1 MPKQMPANEPYGT
14 GGNEVER
21 LRLRVSAMI
30 NSPRAQAE
38 CKVAIWRLDSDT
50 EQAWK
55 QVIEE
60 LGETDGLSMSIS
72 SDGTLLL
79 EWEAAVED
87 VGMVAE
93 EVAPDLVV
101 QRLHEEPAPF

>member
-1 MPKQMPANEPYGT
+1 MPKQKQANEPYSAGVS
-14 GGNEVER
+14 EVER

-38 CKVAIWRLDSDT
+38 CRVSIWRLDSDT
-50 EQAWK
+50 EQVWR

-60 LGETDGLSMSIS
+60 LAETDGLSMSMN

-87 VGMVAE
+87 AGMVAE